1 MNVKELFDKS
11 ESGTL
16 TYEEFT
22 KLAGDAKFVDLN
34 EGEYVSKNKYQS
46 ELDAKTREIE
56 TLNSTISTRD
66 GDLAHAVISYTLK
79 RALITS

>member
-1 MNVKELFDKS
+1 MNVKELFEKS

-34 EGEYVSKNKYQS
+34 EGEYVRTS
-46 ELDAKTREIE
+46 
-56 TLNSTISTRD
+56 ISQNLTQR
-66 GDLAHAVISYTLK
+66 LEKL
-79 RALITS
+79 RL